1 MLLQNNTNW
10 FENIS
15 KIEKLMKLA
24 SLDFPIPCTH
34 RALGMIWNIN
44 QDKLTVKPVKIEI
57 TLIES
62 MVFYH
67 YPHQIL
73 IYWGLRHHVF

>member
-10 FENIS
+10 FGNIS
-15 KIEKLMKLA
+15 KIGKLMKLA
-24 SLDFPIPCTH
+24 ILDFPIPSTH

-67 YPHQIL
+67 YPHQFL
-73 IYWGLRHHVF
+73 IYWGL

>member
-67 YPHQIL
+67 YPHQFL
-73 IYWGLRHHVF
+73 IYWGL